1 MIQVNGLK
9 KAFDGFVALNG
20 VDMHVEKGAI
30 YGLVGPNG
38 AGKSTLIRHLTGV
51 YRPDQGEV
59 QIDGENVYE
68 NKAVKSKIAYIPDEL
83 FYFMQADTM
92 EMKRFYEGIYP
103 SFDGKLFY
111 RMQEFFPNIDVK
123 RNIRR
128 LSKGMQKQVAFWLAI
143 CCKPDILILDGISS
157 ETYAEQG
164 MLEDLSGILK
174 EAGLLDNIESAYT
187 KEDGSIYEMPV
198 KFGIPMIEG
207 NKEDVQAVTDLASLA
222 DVLTKHKDEYGLTSE
237 NIYKLPLLYSMYP
250 QALLEKLADNNS
262 AAWMK
267 ANGTLDEEKIKG
279 FLEQSERIYQAG
291 KDAMDELKAAYPQA
305 FDDSEQPVYERAG
318 SISGETAV
326 LLSRNCEFA
335 LGDIFSLLDFAFVNS
350 MAEIDTSLAYALWNG
365 QMANCFIPVSRI
377 GISSRASQKAAAE
390 KFVEYLFSEEGQM
403 LSREDGF
410 PVVEAVYNG
419 EDYWNQGE
427 AGNVLVTGGS
437 SNSENGQEL
446 VYSIK
451 VPSADKVNE
460 LKQLGK
466 MLTTPVLDN
475 TIITSAVC
483 ENGVRYLNGEISL
496 DEAANAVM
504 QQVNLYLAE

>member
-1 MIQVNGLK
+1 M
-9 KAFDGFVALNG
+9 
-20 VDMHVEKGAI
+20 
-30 YGLVGPNG
+30 
-38 AGKSTLIRHLTGV
+38 
-51 YRPDQGEV
+51 
-59 QIDGENVYE
+59 
-68 NKAVKSKIAYIPDEL
+68 
-83 FYFMQADTM
+83 
-92 EMKRFYEGIYP
+92 
-103 SFDGKLFY
+103 
-111 RMQEFFPNIDVK
+111 
-123 RNIRR
+123 
-128 LSKGMQKQVAFWLAI
+128 
-143 CCKPDILILDGISS
+143 
-157 ETYAEQG
+157 
-164 MLEDLSGILK
+164 
-174 EAGLLDNIESAYT
+174 
-187 KEDGSIYEMPV
+187 

-250 QALLEKLADNNS
+250 QALLEKLADNSS

-267 ANGTLDEEKIKG
+267 EDGTLDEEKIKV

-305 FDDSEQPVYERAG
+305 FDDSGQPVYERAG

-335 LGDIFSLLDFAFVNS
+335 LGDIFSPLDFAFVNS
-350 MAEIDTSLAYALWNG
+350 MAEIDTSLSYALWNG
-365 QMANCFIPVSRI
+365 QMANCFIPVNRI

-451 VPSADKVNE
+451 VPSVDKVNE

-483 ENGVRYLNGEISL
+483 ENGVRYLNGDISL